1 MIFIVQLSLSQPVP
15 FNTILPGSGIPDW
28 IGHQSTGCEVNIEL
42 SPNWFNSNFLG
53 FALSAVIDFNDMPH
67 ANHADLSFQIC
78 TSLIS
83 KSGLVFFYDAFC
95 DHTLGH
101 ALIEPDHVWL
111 AYAPVSS
118 SIKWHEV
125 NHIQASFLMIT
136 HMLPV
141 IKRCG
146 VGLMYSRED
155 VKYDSLKI
163 IQHISTLSQ
172 ISTLLHEIDE
182 GEPSASGFSKQ
193 ESESSDYYTD
203 EGES

>member
-53 FALSAVIDFNDMPH
+53 FALSTVIDFNNMPH

-83 KSGLVFFYDAFC
+83 KSGLVFYYDAFY

-118 SIKWHEV
+118 SIK
-125 NHIQASFLMIT
+125 
-136 HMLPV
+136 
-141 IKRCG
+141 
-146 VGLMYSRED
+146 
-155 VKYDSLKI
+155 
-163 IQHISTLSQ
+163 
-172 ISTLLHEIDE
+172 
-182 GEPSASGFSKQ
+182 
-193 ESESSDYYTD
+193 
-203 EGES
+203 